1 VRTFELMP
9 LFWPGVVAGV
19 AAAALCGPLSVF
31 VASRRMAFMTQG
43 VSHAAMGGAGVAALI
58 GASGA
63 GASAVIGA
71 ACIVAALVV
80 GLISARGKTSA
91 DTAVGVVLVASM
103 AIGAILI
110 NWRTAHP
117 LEGAARPA
125 SWESL
130 LFGSMLSVRTADA
143 MVACGV
149 ALAGLVVLWL
159 ARRALLATTLDAP
172 AARAAG
178 GGVLWPSLVLAALV
192 GGGVV
197 VAMKLVGIVLATALL
212 VLPGAGALRV
222 ATRVRGAFV
231 VALVAAVGGVLLGIA
246 ASFETDIPPGAACA
260 LTLCVWWLVAS
271 TGGRA
276 MQTGRTG

>member
-1 VRTFELMP
+1 MKGMP
-9 LFWPGVVAGV
+9 GGV

-63 GASAVIGA
+63 GASAVIGG
-71 ACIVAALVV
+71 ACVLAALVV

-110 NWRTAHP
+110 DWRMAHP
-117 LEGAARPA
+117 LEGASRPP

-130 LFGSMLSVRTADA
+130 LFGSMLSVRTTDA
-143 MVACGV
+143 LVAVGI
-149 ALAGLVVLWL
+149 ALAGLGALWL
-159 ARRALLATTLDAP
+159 ARRSLLATTLDAP

-178 GGVLWPSLVLAALV
+178 GGVVWPSLVLAALV

-222 ATRVRGAFV
+222 ASRVRGAFGI
-231 VALVAAVGGVLLGIA
+231 ALVAAAAGVLLGIGL
-246 ASFETDIPPGAACA
+246 SFETDAPPGASCA

-271 TGGRA
+271 TGGRR
-276 MQTGRTG
+276 MRKGRLG